1 MDFCILVDP
10 RKDVS
15 RLRSAGNAVEDDRRD
30 LLKELTTISAISSH
44 ENIVNLIGAC
54 TSEDGPV
61 LLVLE
66 LCSRGTLENSLRE
79 KEKNEQL
86 FLKKTK
92 LTLANEIAEGMRHLA
107 DSR

>member
-1 MDFCILVDP
+1 MFLSQPFSNFI
-10 RKDVS
+10 
-15 RLRSAGNAVEDDRRD
+15 
-30 LLKELTTISAISSH
+30 
-44 ENIVNLIGAC
+44 
-54 TSEDGPV
+54 GPV

-92 LTLANEIAEGMRHLA
+92 LTLANEIAEGMKHLA
-107 DSR
+107 DSRVRSCCRFLMPDRCIFVEPRF

>member
-1 MDFCILVDP
+1 VFLSQPFSNFI
-10 RKDVS
+10 
-15 RLRSAGNAVEDDRRD
+15 
-30 LLKELTTISAISSH
+30 
-44 ENIVNLIGAC
+44 
-54 TSEDGPV
+54 GPV

-92 LTLANEIAEGMRHLA
+92 LTLANEIAEGMKHLA
-107 DSR
+107 DSRVRSCCRFLMPDRCIFVEPRF